1 MNIQIE
7 IKNVYGNEL
16 IYVIE
21 PDCARTIQKL
31 TGRKTLTRSDIQAFK
46 DLGFTFSVYTPEI

>member
-21 PDCARTIQKL
+21 PDCAKTIKKL
-31 TGRKTLTRSDIQAFK
+31 TGRKTLTRNDIQAFK
-46 DLGFTFSVYTPEI
+46 DLGFTFSVYTPKI